1 MRQITTETKP
11 KITMNLGRGRPR
23 SNHSATE
30 DEDIN
35 ERSKPDQKLTG
46 VIPVEITSPAPGRL
60 PGWTVFEGRA
70 ASRPKGPSSLRQI
83 GPRRT
88 RPRIRRIRHY
98 ETNRGHRQSAER
110 MSTHLQGGLFVSLR
124 VAPIP
129 DEPPNVGPE
138 TPLGSGPLRGRPQ
151 ESTRVQLDAIARGF
165 IRARSVSQRVAQRRL
180 AAGAPSWGRV

>member
-1 MRQITTETKP
+1 MRQMTTETKP
-11 KITMNLGRGRPR
+11 KTTMNLGRGRPR

-88 RPRIRRIRHY
+88 RPRIRHY

-138 TPLGSGPLRGRPQ
+138 TPFGFR
-151 ESTRVQLDAIARGF
+151 STP
-165 IRARSVSQRVAQRRL
+165 
-180 AAGAPSWGRV
+180 GATPREHTSPT

>member
-88 RPRIRRIRHY
+88 RPRIRHY

-138 TPLGSGPLRGRPQ
+138 TPFGFR
-151 ESTRVQLDAIARGF
+151 STP
-165 IRARSVSQRVAQRRL
+165 
-180 AAGAPSWGRV
+180 GATPREHTSPT